1 MLQLLRR
8 DRTTAEIAA
17 ELFVSETTVRTHVS
31 AILRKL
37 RVPDRR
43 AARRLLEEASRNL
56 DGRSSR
62 RPTRAAAATPIVLA
76 MARIRLADER
86 GIALVLALATLT
98 VLTITATTA
107 LTMATRSS
115 AHAGMYRAGV
125 VAHALAEAG
134 LNNAMSILANPANNA
149 MNSSLLPSQ
158 TSQYVGGQVAWSG
171 TLDTIAAML
180 DRDRGGHG
188 ARSSG
193 AREHA
198 DAAAHGQDPG
208 LPEPFPAAQ
217 QPGVELR
224 VLARHRQRV

>member
-1 MLQLLRR
+1 
-8 DRTTAEIAA
+8 
-17 ELFVSETTVRTHVS
+17 
-31 AILRKL
+31 
-37 RVPDRR
+37 
-43 AARRLLEEASRNL
+43 
-56 DGRSSR
+56 
-62 RPTRAAAATPIVLA
+62 

-115 AHAGMYRAGV
+115 AHAGMDRAGV

-171 TLDTIAAML
+171 TLDTIAAMWTVTAVGTA
-180 DRDRGGHG
+180 RGAPGQGSTGRGGSRPRS
-188 ARSSG
+188 RSSRAFPSRSTTRRG
-193 AREHA
+193 TTCSR
-198 DAAAHGQDPG
+198 AA
-208 LPEPFPAAQ
+208 PAT
-217 QPGVELR
+217 R
-224 VLARHRQRV
+224 VTPRSATPWT